1 MSTQTWHA
9 DPHLLAAYVAGRLDA
24 VDGASVE
31 QHLTRCGECRSAITP
46 LVDRHALDRAWAG
59 VRDAIEPPPL
69 PLLVRWAHRCGLP
82 EPTAV
87 LLAATTS
94 LRTSWVV
101 SSVVAL
107 AFAVLAV
114 SVAGKDMLAPF
125 LLVAP
130 MVPVVGV
137 AAAYG
142 PQHDPL
148 ETLVVT
154 APYGRTRLILLRTL
168 AVLVSVLPIAVT
180 LGLFLPG
187 PQWLAVAWLGPA
199 LAMVPA
205 LMALASFVGPRNA
218 AAALAIAWSG
228 AVLGSVRGYPATW
241 LLEASQQGIYLAL
254 ASAALVVLV
263 VRHHRD
269 RQIGAVL

>member
-9 DPHLLAAYVAGRLDA
+9 DPDLLAAYVAGRLDA

-31 QHLTRCGECRSAITP
+31 QHVTRCAGCRAAITP
-46 LVDRHALDRAWAG
+46 LVDRHALDRAWTG
-59 VRDAIEPPPL
+59 IRDAIETPPL
-69 PLLVRWAHRCGLP
+69 PLLVRAARRCGLP

-114 SVAGKDMLAPF
+114 SVAGDDMLAPF

-130 MVPVVGV
+130 MVPVIGV
-137 AAAYG
+137 AAVYG
-142 PQHDPL
+142 PQSDPL

-168 AVLVSVLPIAVT
+168 AVLVSVVPIAVA

-187 PQWLAVAWLGPA
+187 PPWLAVAWLGPA
-199 LAMVPA
+199 LAMVPS

-218 AAALAIAWSG
+218 AATLAIAWCG
-228 AVLGSVRGYPATW
+228 AVLGSVRDYPSTW
-241 LLEASQQGIYLAL
+241 LLEASQQGVYLAL
-254 ASAALVVLV
+254 ACAAVAVLA
-263 VRHHRD
+263 VRHLKD